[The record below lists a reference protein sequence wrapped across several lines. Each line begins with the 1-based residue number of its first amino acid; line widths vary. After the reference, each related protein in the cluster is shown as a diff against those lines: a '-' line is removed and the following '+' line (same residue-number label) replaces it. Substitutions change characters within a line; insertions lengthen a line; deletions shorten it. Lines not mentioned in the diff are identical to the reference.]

1 MSPSMDTNPNLI
13 VPAGG
18 GHIFVFGVHIYLSLA
33 KSMVMHGPESR
44 AKLWIYTYIDIYL
57 FIYMYILTIWDSI
70 LDTHTRH
77 RFTSVRISQ
86 RIGITNWSPV
96 WPTVKEKLPGEHI
109 FEWSFHTPFNQK
121 SHVYKIYIYLENGF
135 EQPWWSLRRCIEVPV
150 PMNVHLDESFPTD
163 LTDLE
168 LFRRFCL
175 PIGDPWKDVPG
186 IKCIFWQSGYPTN
199 HTRIDFPQVR
209 QLVSCGIALGLP
221 MGCCGVFCPCKIY
234 ASA

>member
-121 SHVYKIYIYLENGF
+121 SHMYKKNIYISKMVSSN
-135 EQPWWSLRRCIEVPV
+135 P
-150 PMNVHLDESFPTD
+150 
-163 LTDLE
+163 
-168 LFRRFCL
+168 
-175 PIGDPWKDVPG
+175 GDPFAAALRSRFRWM
-186 IKCIFWQSGYPTN
+186 CIWMKA
-199 HTRIDFPQVR
+199 FPLTSQTWSCLGGSAFPSATHGKMC
-209 QLVSCGIALGLP
+209 LV
-221 MGCCGVFCPCKIY
+221 
-234 ASA
+234 

>member
-1 MSPSMDTNPNLI
+1 MCAHIFECIHIYIYVCISTYKRSSQLFMQIKNLPINLNSNFTRCPGILANLSVASLFHNTRTIGCSNKVHFGDAIRTVDMSPSMDTNPNLI

-86 RIGITNWSPV
+86 RIGITN
-96 WPTVKEKLPGEHI
+96 
-109 FEWSFHTPFNQK
+109 
-121 SHVYKIYIYLENGF
+121 
-135 EQPWWSLRRCIEVPV
+135 
-150 PMNVHLDESFPTD
+150 
-163 LTDLE
+163 
-168 LFRRFCL
+168 
-175 PIGDPWKDVPG
+175 
-186 IKCIFWQSGYPTN
+186 
-199 HTRIDFPQVR
+199 
-209 QLVSCGIALGLP
+209 
-221 MGCCGVFCPCKIY
+221 
-234 ASA
+234 

>member
-121 SHVYKIYIYLENGF
+121 SHVYKIYIYISRKWFRATLVIPSPLHWG
-135 EQPWWSLRRCIEVPV
+135 PGS
-150 PMNVHLDESFPTD
+150 DECAF
-163 LTDLE
+163 
-168 LFRRFCL
+168 
-175 PIGDPWKDVPG
+175 GWKLSHWP
-186 IKCIFWQSGYPTN
+186 
-199 HTRIDFPQVR
+199 HR
-209 QLVSCGIALGLP
+209 LGA
-221 MGCCGVFCPCKIY
+221 V
-234 ASA
+234 